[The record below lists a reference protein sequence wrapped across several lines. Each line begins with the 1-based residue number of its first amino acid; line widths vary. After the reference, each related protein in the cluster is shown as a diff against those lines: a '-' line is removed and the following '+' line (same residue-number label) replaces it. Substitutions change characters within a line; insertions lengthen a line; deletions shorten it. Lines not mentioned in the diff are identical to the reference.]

1 MTHHPPE
8 QVTAWIA
15 AWMATVREPRDPK
28 ILSLAGDGST
38 RLFFRLHWP
47 DKSLILLFDPAW
59 EMSRDYPAH
68 QKFFSDLKLHSRA
81 QFRTRPAVTQ
91 FKCIFARCADFK
103 NKSRIIKFPKT
114 KLTRPMTDRG
124 KETVFNIVGSLIPGK
139 HVLDL
144 YSGSGSIG
152 LEAISRGALDVAF
165 VEQSPSATR
174 VIKQNIDLLGVRH
187 KTLIIQEDVLHAI
200 DKLKKKKM
208 AFSLVFMDP
217 PYDKGWVKKTLLRLD
232 QSGIVLPFGQVVVG
246 HSSYEEIPEGLE
258 TLRLTRTK
266 KVGQSRFSFLFRLE
280 SSHGETKSYLSG
292 EF

>member
-1 MTHHPPE
+1 MRI
-8 QVTAWIA
+8 IA
-15 AWMATVREPRDPK
+15 GE
-28 ILSLAGDGST
+28 L
-38 RLFFRLHWP
+38 
-47 DKSLILLFDPAW
+47 
-59 EMSRDYPAH
+59 
-68 QKFFSDLKLHSRA
+68 
-81 QFRTRPAVTQ
+81 
-91 FKCIFARCADFK
+91 
-103 NKSRIIKFPKT
+103 KSRLIKFPKT

-152 LEAISRGALDVAF
+152 LEAVSRGALDVTF
-165 VEQSPSATR
+165 VEQSPSATK
-174 VIKQNIDLLGVRH
+174 VIKENIDLLNVRH
-187 KTLIIQEDVLHAI
+187 KTLILQDDVITAI
-200 DKLKKKKM
+200 DKLKKKKA

-246 HSSYEEIPEGLE
+246 HSSQEEIPAEEL
-258 TLRLTRTK
+258 TALRLTRTK